1 VLEETQKQ
9 LDEKP
14 KNISKP
20 EISAIDALR
29 KIEKERQRKLEKA
42 RKYHDKENLK
52 TSDIIENL
60 TKTKNFVNLGETGN
74 QLSSNQNKVKDFNI
88 VNPFIEKL
96 KNQEETQIE
105 AGNNVKAKYLQ
116 EPENPTGAWSIF
128 DGKFKSEFSNRI
140 IPDIKLQTFEKFN
153 KCTDFPQLPLN
164 MVFRETTDL
173 SDLTTMLESQSN
185 ILTNNTEGPV
195 FNFLIGYVKASG

>member
-74 QLSSNQNKVKDFNI
+74 QLSSN
-88 VNPFIEKL
+88 
-96 KNQEETQIE
+96 
-105 AGNNVKAKYLQ
+105 
-116 EPENPTGAWSIF
+116 
-128 DGKFKSEFSNRI
+128 
-140 IPDIKLQTFEKFN
+140 
-153 KCTDFPQLPLN
+153 
-164 MVFRETTDL
+164 
-173 SDLTTMLESQSN
+173 
-185 ILTNNTEGPV
+185 
-195 FNFLIGYVKASG
+195 